1 MSFTNRVML
10 HAAALALPALLL
22 AAYCHRRAMRAAG
35 SRPKARPARAH
46 PKPKTRTAP
55 SGFGTPSDEPSAPI
69 GHRQPRAA
77 DIPSTMPR
85 DPSDAWLDRL
95 NRDLDR
101 KLQFCRGC

>member
-1 MSFTNRVML
+1 MSFTHRVML

-22 AAYCHRRAMRAAG
+22 AASAQAGDRAG
-35 SRPKARPARAH
+35 DQPKGQASPSQSQDQA
-46 PKPKTRTAP
+46 KDQDRTV
-55 SGFGTPSDEPSAPI
+55 GFGAPSDEPSAPI